1 LELPAWL
8 AVSVQV
14 PVARRPTVEP
24 VTEHTEPVLDARET
38 VRPESAELD
47 AVKLPR
53 LSAFDPGSANV
64 IVWDALLTV
73 NDRSTS
79 SAAR

>member
-1 LELPAWL
+1 MELPAWL

-14 PVARRPTVEP
+14 PVARRLTVKP
-24 VTEHTEPVLDARET
+24 VTEHTEPVLEAIET

-73 NDRSTS
+73 KDRSTS